1 MRLLCCYLLVPLL
14 TLSAAVAASA
24 ATGWPAVYNYFDK
37 AGPKEQEILQAT
49 YGPRYS
55 VVSAAK
61 TSGLTPPKLVQQT
74 YPLYGQIPGGS
85 GRTAV
90 AYIVTPSGRVKDP
103 VVVYST
109 QPRNDRMVREM
120 VSKWIYEP
128 AKLNGSPVAA
138 IQTYA
143 FGFGRATRSVGYS
156 RPAKKKEGA
165 K

>member
-1 MRLLCCYLLVPLL
+1 MRLHYRYLLVSLL
-14 TLSAAVAASA
+14 TLSAGVAASA
-24 ATGWPAVYNYFDK
+24 ATGRPALYNYFDQ
-37 AGPKEQEILQAT
+37 AGPKEEAILQAT

-55 VVSAAK
+55 VVSATK
-61 TSGLTPPKLVQQT
+61 TTGLTPPKLVQQT
-74 YPLYGQIPGGS
+74 YPLYGRIPGGS
-85 GRTAV
+85 GTTAV
-90 AYIVTPSGRVKDP
+90 AFIVNPSGRVKDP

-128 AKLNGSPVAA
+128 AKLNGSPVPA

-143 FGFGRATRSVGYS
+143 FGLGRATRSVGYS